1 MFCAQIFG
9 TLSTGR
15 EPQFGCSTNA
25 MPEGDVHVLAVA
37 FTVVTDVMYRP
48 APVAHAQHG
57 QTPNAQVVERKPCA
71 AIQMMPS

>member
-1 MFCAQIFG
+1 
-9 TLSTGR
+9 
-15 EPQFGCSTNA
+15 